1 MVGAGAIGVL
11 AVTLPGD
18 ELPDPDDLWVCLLL
32 LLAVGVGVV
41 VAALVGV
48 AVGWAL

>member
-18 ELPDPDDLWVCLLL
+18 ELPDPDDVWVCLLL
-32 LLAVGVGVV
+32 LLANVLV
-41 VAALVGV
+41 VAALVVV
-48 AVGWAL
+48 AAGWAL